1 MNDESENYGG
11 RQQNRVKFSRKKSEI
26 GFSNFLVGVV
36 CSSSSSSFCLL
47 ADALL
52 LFDHLEQGL
61 MAKRNG
67 ASLKKVLQVSD
78 ESSNRTGSVSD
89 FGSVMEK
96 WV

>member
-36 CSSSSSSFCLL
+36 CSSFCLL